1 MVDFP
6 NPVFSPARG
15 KLLAY
20 VPTAATLDPA
30 GGVSQQVADV
40 IVEAAGS
47 LSADSPEAQF
57 AANWRLA
64 DADWRDVFVDRIQ
77 NYMNAVT
84 VRIGTDQGFDDY
96 VRLAESR
103 RREFKSSRLNE
114 FTLTLPV
121 TNIPPDAPLLQ
132 LNEDGTIRQKPANQP

>member
-1 MVDFP
+1 
-6 NPVFSPARG
+6 
-15 KLLAY
+15 
-20 VPTAATLDPA
+20 
-30 GGVSQQVADV
+30 
-40 IVEAAGS
+40 
-47 LSADSPEAQF
+47 
-57 AANWRLA
+57 
-64 DADWRDVFVDRIQ
+64 
-77 NYMNAVT
+77 MNAVT
-84 VRIGTDQGFDDY
+84 LRIGTDQGFDDY